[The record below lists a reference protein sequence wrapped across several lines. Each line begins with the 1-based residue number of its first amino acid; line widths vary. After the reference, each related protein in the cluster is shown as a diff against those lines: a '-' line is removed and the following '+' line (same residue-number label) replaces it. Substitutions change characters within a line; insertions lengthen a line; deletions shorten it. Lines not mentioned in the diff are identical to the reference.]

1 MTPLPP
7 PLGGSQGSPVA
18 WRLDRKKWAST
29 WDTGEGA
36 FQAGGRW
43 NPPDTRVVYAS
54 LDPATAILE
63 VAVHKGFGVLDRQPH
78 ILTRFSVTDPDRI
91 LVVMPND
98 IPDADWLDP
107 NSQTTAQRDW
117 GAEMLTRHRIL
128 VIPSAV
134 SRQSWNLVFLAPLPA
149 KGIAD
154 VEQTR
159 FVLDPRLAS
168 SAVK

>member
-1 MTPLPP
+1 
-7 PLGGSQGSPVA
+7 
-18 WRLDRKKWAST
+18 
-29 WDTGEGA
+29 
-36 FQAGGRW
+36 
-43 NPPDTRVVYAS
+43 
-54 LDPATAILE
+54 
-63 VAVHKGFGVLDRQPH
+63 
-78 ILTRFSVTDPDRI
+78 
-91 LVVMPND
+91 MPND